1 MLRLTSSARDNRW
14 VWKRR
19 QKRAAQSEF
28 PPLESVK
35 DIEQMF
41 LTGLGN
47 DDKNRAQRAGW
58 ASQLAQLMVRVAQL
72 RHRQARGRNV
82 AHFLARLAAG
92 VTAAVTTVTGGTLL
106 AHLHGTSATVLG
118 LIAVVLGVTGA
129 VIAAT
134 RPGESYTTDLVM
146 AAQYER
152 LWWDIY
158 GFGTT
163 DLIAISQADFATAWC
178 GFVERHET
186 ISSTLGPRGG

>member
-1 MLRLTSSARDNRW
+1 M
-14 VWKRR
+14 WKIRR
-19 QKRAAQSEF
+19 KPRPESKF
-28 PPLESVK
+28 PPLESVG

-41 LTGLGN
+41 LTGLAR
-47 DDKNRAQRAGW
+47 DDKDRAQRAGW

-82 AHFLARLAAG
+82 AYFLARLAAG
-92 VTAAVTTVTGGTLL
+92 VTAAVTTVTGGTLV
-106 AHLHGTSATVLG
+106 AHLHGTTATVLG
-118 LIAVVLGVTGA
+118 LVAVVLGVTGA

-163 DLIAISQADFATAWC
+163 ELIAMSQADFAKTWSA
-178 GFVERHET
+178 FVKRHET

>member
-1 MLRLTSSARDNRW
+1 MRKS
-14 VWKRR
+14 R
-19 QKRAAQSEF
+19 QKRASQPKF
-28 PPLESVK
+28 PPLDSTD
-35 DIEQMF
+35 DIEQLF
-41 LTGLGN
+41 LTGVAQ
-47 DDKNRAQRAGW
+47 DDRNRAQRAGW
-58 ASQLAQLMVRVAQL
+58 ASQLAQLMLRVAQL
-72 RHRQARGRNV
+72 RTRQARGRNT

-92 VTAAVTTVTGGTLL
+92 VTAAVTTVTGGTLI
-106 AHLHGTSATVLG
+106 AHLHGPAATVLG
-118 LIAVVLGVTGA
+118 LVAVILGVTGA

-163 DLIAISQADFATAWC
+163 KLIAITQADFASAWS
-178 GFVERHET
+178 GFVERHEA